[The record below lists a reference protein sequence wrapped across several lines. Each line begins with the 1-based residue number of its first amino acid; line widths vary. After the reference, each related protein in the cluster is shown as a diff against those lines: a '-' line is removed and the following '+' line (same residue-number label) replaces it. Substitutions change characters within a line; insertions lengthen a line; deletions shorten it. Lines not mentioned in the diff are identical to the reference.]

1 MGGFALVALEGFIGG
16 HKDRATA
23 QRKRRVG
30 NLIALQQAVELKR
43 YIDGFV
49 TLIRVALLPISY
61 RTEWGKGGSKWVVVF
76 GRSGC
81 FLGWFADGCWAVL
94 AKRQPASTMATS
106 NKLIK

>member
-61 RTEWGKGGSKWVVVF
+61 RTEWGKGGVSGWWFSGGVGAFWGGSQTVA
-76 GRSGC
+76 GRFWQNGN
-81 FLGWFADGCWAVL
+81 
-94 AKRQPASTMATS
+94 RPAPWQRLT
-106 NKLIK
+106 N